1 MLIVIPSSLNRYP
14 TTAPMIPCSM
24 MLTVYVGTSI
34 SADTAITHTA
44 VIRNAIAV
52 CIGGSV
58 NDLRNFVSNHPPP
71 SPTRKRVILP
81 RTKSVVV
88 FSINYH
94 FSIHKIENVSDNL
107 SPETL
112 KSFDIDK
119 KVKSET
125 SDYLSNICI
134 NISFNMSF
142 DPVCLRRFGINA
154 SFSKQII
161 ESRCFR
167 CLFFSD
173 LFV

>member
-34 SADTAITHTA
+34 SADTAMTHTA

-52 CIGGSV
+52 WIGGSV

-94 FSIHKIENVSDNL
+94 FSILCIENVSDNL

-112 KSFDIDK
+112 KSFDTNK
-119 KVKSET
+119 
-125 SDYLSNICI
+125 N
-134 NISFNMSF
+134 
-142 DPVCLRRFGINA
+142 
-154 SFSKQII
+154 Q
-161 ESRCFR
+161 
-167 CLFFSD
+167 
-173 LFV
+173 